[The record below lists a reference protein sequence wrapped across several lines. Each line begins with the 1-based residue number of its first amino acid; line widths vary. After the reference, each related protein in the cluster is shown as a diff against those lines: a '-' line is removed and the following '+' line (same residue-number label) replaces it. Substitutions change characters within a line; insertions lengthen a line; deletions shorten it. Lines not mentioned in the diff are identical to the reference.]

1 MAPVKSIGNKGSFL
15 IKELKKKIY
24 SFPSYGKEEDNI
36 VLIDPKKS
44 GKVTDI
50 IFGVDADEKPV
61 LKIINHAIKNFGTI
75 EKPKEKLYDSYEFG
89 RIVRGKKVT
98 HKVNFIKK
106 KVSKKTPTKVFE
118 KGTTEVFNQALHN
131 NKKFKSASDI
141 LNDKETRKELNNIFK
156 GYEDALSG
164 WVHTYYEQQKEFLK
178 EFGKNEW
185 SVFEYDNKKDFVS
198 FFSDQIKRVGRTL
211 TKDKDGKMMVIEPVG
226 RYEVWNPSDIWA
238 AYKLPQ
244 VQKDIRDNLS
254 PETQSLAELN
264 TMLIDMFEKK
274 RLVGISLKLIGPKK
288 EAKLVYRN
296 DKPENMKIANIEKLE
311 FRDIKFKLDNIW
323 QKAEKGGGTVYAD
336 YGKSFGVNFMRT
348 DSGIAFSTQVKGTS
362 AQGGNTPVDMVVKL
376 LEKNISNNTY
386 TKDINKYPKNFE
398 EFAKEVDEYEKLYN
412 IIKPYFNGAPP
423 FGGTDNSFVMTL
435 DKAFSAKSQ
444 TGKLG
449 VNGTAKLMFIK
460 FFGNAFKIRDQ
471 DKKKEFWTDILYL
484 GMKVGEKGEFA
495 PHIKIGEKTS

>member
-1 MAPVKSIGNKGSFL
+1 M
-15 IKELKKKIY
+15 
-24 SFPSYGKEEDNI
+24 
-36 VLIDPKKS
+36 
-44 GKVTDI
+44 
-50 IFGVDADEKPV
+50 
-61 LKIINHAIKNFGTI
+61 
-75 EKPKEKLYDSYEFG
+75 
-89 RIVRGKKVT
+89 
-98 HKVNFIKK
+98 
-106 KVSKKTPTKVFE
+106 
-118 KGTTEVFNQALHN
+118 
-131 NKKFKSASDI
+131 
-141 LNDKETRKELNNIFK
+141 
-156 GYEDALSG
+156 
-164 WVHTYYEQQKEFLK
+164 
-178 EFGKNEW
+178 
-185 SVFEYDNKKDFVS
+185 
-198 FFSDQIKRVGRTL
+198 

-254 PETQSLAELN
+254 PETQSLSELN

-274 RLVGISLKLIGPKK
+274 RLVGISLKLIGSKK

-296 DKPENMKIANIEKLE
+296 DKPENMKIANIETLE
-311 FRDIKFKLDNIW
+311 FKDIKFKLDNIW

>member
-1 MAPVKSIGNKGSFL
+1 MAPPVKSIGNKGSFL

-89 RIVRGKKVT
+89 RIVKGKKVT

-264 TMLIDMFEKK
+264 SMLIDMFRER

-423 FGGTDNSFVMTL
+423 FSAFCQILSSLNFISLNSS
-435 DKAFSAKSQ
+435 FSIFAI
-444 TGKLG
+444 
-449 VNGTAKLMFIK
+449 FI
-460 FFGNAFKIRDQ
+460 FSGLSF
-471 DKKKEFWTDILYL
+471 L
-484 GMKVGEKGEFA
+484 
-495 PHIKIGEKTS
+495 